1 MELILF
7 LFCLPLLSCLHMMR
21 RPEERALEAR
31 ERAQERLYLASW
43 GAMFPSATPS
53 TPGQIQAAPERKSP
67 ASVI

>member
-43 GAMFPSATPS
+43 GVMFRSAMPPTLGQRPAVPEHESPTSA
-53 TPGQIQAAPERKSP
+53 I
-67 ASVI
+67 